1 MLNAP
6 NLIPKLTA
14 VEKALRDGNANTE
27 KALLSCVVALRLL
40 ATDIIELSNN
50 AKATDEKLRS
60 ADNRYPYGTTR
71 AAGYNPFNDIFGG
84 DL

>member
-40 ATDIIELSNN
+40 ATDIIKLSNTSN
-50 AKATDEKLRS
+50 S
-60 ADNRYPYGTTR
+60 AGHT
-71 AAGYNPFNDIFGG
+71 PFNDIFGG